1 VFVLETCVRSKPCAC
16 CCPGLF
22 QVRRHFPVSVP
33 VARGPIAAL
42 AAQNK
47 ALAAIAVVQEVR
59 SRSDI
64 IKDADDLSTLTP
76 FNVRRV

>member
-1 VFVLETCVRSKPCAC
+1 MCLSLSGLVPDTSSLSRQRTCRAGRLQLSLPRTKHEP
-16 CCPGLF
+16 
-22 QVRRHFPVSVP
+22 
-33 VARGPIAAL
+33 
-42 AAQNK
+42 
-47 ALAAIAVVQEVR
+47 IAVVQEVR